1 MGLESDVAVPFN
13 TLLHAVGV
21 GSQLAKSEIHACIRE
36 LNLQSDLLVFPGENE
51 GKELGSLSGSRGT
64 WHFSC

>member
-1 MGLESDVAVPFN
+1 MGLESAIAV
-13 TLLHAVGV
+13 LLSILPLAVGV

-36 LNLQSDLLVFPGENE
+36 LNVQSDLLVFPEEYE
-51 GKELGSLSGSRGT
+51 GKELGSLSGSWGT

>member
-1 MGLESDVAVPFN
+1 MGLESDIAVLFN

-36 LNLQSDLLVFPGENE
+36 LNLQSDLLVPGENE
-51 GKELGSLSGSRGT
+51 GKELGSLSGLWGT
-64 WHFSC
+64 WRFSC

>member
-1 MGLESDVAVPFN
+1 MGLESDIAVLFN

-21 GSQLAKSEIHACIRE
+21 GSHLAKSEIHACIRE

-51 GKELGSLSGSRGT
+51 GKELGSLSGLWGT

>member
-1 MGLESDVAVPFN
+1 MGLESDVAVLFN

-21 GSQLAKSEIHACIRE
+21 ASKLVQSEIHAFICE
-36 LNLQSDLLVFPGENE
+36 PNLQSDLLFFPGENK
-51 GKELGSLSGSRGT
+51 GKELGSLSSLWGT

>member
-1 MGLESDVAVPFN
+1 MGLEPDIAVLFN
-13 TLLHAVGV
+13 TLLHAAGV
-21 GSQLAKSEIHACIRE
+21 GSQLVKSEIHARIRE

-51 GKELGSLSGSRGT
+51 GKGLGSLSGLWGT